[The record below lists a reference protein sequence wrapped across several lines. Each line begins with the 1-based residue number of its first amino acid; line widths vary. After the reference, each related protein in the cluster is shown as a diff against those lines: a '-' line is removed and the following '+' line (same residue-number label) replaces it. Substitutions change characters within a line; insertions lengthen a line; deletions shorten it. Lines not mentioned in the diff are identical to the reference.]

1 MNKHIL
7 NIWKG
12 LGNPCF
18 QFYQQKTL
26 PQKLP
31 VPVTACML
39 PQVRLKL
46 MTFGIG
52 VEHASQRA
60 KGQA

>member
-1 MNKHIL
+1 MFPPMKPH
-7 NIWKG
+7 
-12 LGNPCF
+12 
-18 QFYQQKTL
+18 